1 MLIND
6 LSISL
11 EKEIIVRDFEATAS
25 IQ

>member
-1 MLIND
+1 MLING

-25 IQ
+25 I